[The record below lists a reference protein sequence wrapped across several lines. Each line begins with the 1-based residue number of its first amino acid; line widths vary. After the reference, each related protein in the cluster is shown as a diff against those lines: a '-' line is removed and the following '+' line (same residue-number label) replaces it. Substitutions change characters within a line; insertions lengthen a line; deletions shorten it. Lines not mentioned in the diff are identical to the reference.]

1 MTFTLSSSTTPTTSS
16 SATPTPSATPP
27 PSLNSQ
33 HAAAS
38 KGGGRGRGKPALQG
52 TGILSL
58 PALLV
63 QKYKYGHLRGR
74 GKPAL
79 QGTGTQFIFFPFFS
93 YPAAHAQQPACCSFK
108 GGDGGNPLR
117 KALVLSLP
125 ALLVQKYKYGH
136 LRRCVPGG
144 ATGATAMS
152 PALSYSSVLAL
163 LVQKYKY

>member
-38 KGGGRGRGKPALQG
+38 KGGG
-52 TGILSL
+52 
-58 PALLV
+58 
-63 QKYKYGHLRGR
+63 RGR